1 MILFLEPT
9 WTVLDKN
16 TELAQCSRS
25 KHYKDQE
32 SRSVK
37 FVGDMALVITIA
49 DIEPQVRSVN
59 SYYLIVYV
67 IIIITFT
74 LVAIRER
81 R

>member
-1 MILFLEPT
+1 
-9 WTVLDKN
+9 
-16 TELAQCSRS
+16 
-25 KHYKDQE
+25 
-32 SRSVK
+32 
-37 FVGDMALVITIA
+37 MALVITIA